1 VLGLERI
8 CRTGGL
14 ERMISLGMNYS
25 QMHDSSAC
33 IARDGEVLFAVAEER
48 LSRVKHDARF
58 PVRAIQACLDF
69 AGVRPDEVGFL
80 CQGWQPPRANFLHDL
95 KNFALARQI
104 VDASGVLNSTRYFL
118 SMRHQRGG
126 ETRFRQAF
134 GSSKAKFRFVD
145 HHLAHAISAYAFS
158 GFDDAVIL
166 VLDGRGA
173 WEATS
178 LWRGRAGH
186 IDHLWTVPWP
196 NSLGLFY
203 AQFTYYLGFEPYA
216 DEWKVM
222 GLAPYGEP
230 GVNLREFI
238 VPDGNPYRVA
248 TRRIL
253 GRESDSVAFI
263 ESRLGPKRLP
273 ESEIAAKHKNIA
285 FAVQDACEHA
295 MLHLARS
302 AVAATGC
309 RNLCLAGG
317 VALNSKANGK
327 ILSSGILD
335 RIFIQPAAGD
345 DGVCLGAVLAPY
357 LDSGGKLPLH
367 KMRHAY
373 LGPESAPD
381 EIEKALRTYKLRAS
395 RVSDPA
401 KAAAEMLASGKILGW
416 FQGRMEFGPR
426 ALGSRSILADP
437 RDPEMNI
444 KVNNA
449 VKFREWWRPF
459 APSMLSEVA
468 AGYIESATDSPFM
481 ILTAQV
487 KPEKRS
493 VIPSV
498 THVDGSARPQ
508 TVERDV
514 NPLYWRLIR
523 EFGDRTGVPVV
534 MNTSF
539 NLRGEPIVC
548 TPTDAIRTFFS
559 SGLDALVIGDF
570 VVEK

>member
-1 VLGLERI
+1 
-8 CRTGGL
+8 
-14 ERMISLGMNYS
+14 MISIGINYS

-33 IARDGEVLFAVAEER
+33 LVHNGEVHFAVAEER

-58 PVRAIQACLDF
+58 PALSIQACLDF
-69 AGVRPDEVGFL
+69 AGISPEDIDYV
-80 CQGWQPPRANFLHDL
+80 CQSWSHPRTMLLHDL
-95 KNFALARQI
+95 GSLAAGRRPRELRAF
-104 VDASGVLNSTRYFL
+104 VNSSRYFL
-118 SMRHQRGG
+118 SMWHQRGG
-126 ETRFRQAF
+126 ETRFRQMF
-134 GSSKAKFRFVD
+134 PSSHARFRYMD
-145 HHLAHAISAYAFS
+145 HHRAHAISAYAYS
-158 GFDDAVIL
+158 GFKDTAVL
-166 VLDGRGA
+166 VIDGRGA

-178 LWRGRAGH
+178 LWRGRDGFLEH
-186 IDHLWTVPWP
+186 IWTVPWP

-203 AQFTYYLGFEPYA
+203 AQFTYHLGFTPYS

-230 GVNLREFI
+230 GIDLREFI
-238 VPDGNPYRVA
+238 RTDENPYRVVTRLLIGKDSA
-248 TRRIL
+248 PIAGIETRFGPRRI
-253 GRESDSVAFI
+253 
-263 ESRLGPKRLP
+263 P
-273 ESEIAAKHKNIA
+273 ESEIGAPHKNLA
-285 FAVQDACEHA
+285 FAVQDACERA
-295 MLHLARS
+295 MMNLARG
-302 AVAATGC
+302 AVVQSGC

-317 VALNSKANGK
+317 VALNSKANGR
-327 ILSSGILD
+327 ILASGMIDEL
-335 RIFIQPAAGD
+335 FVQPAAGD
-345 DGVCLGAVLAPY
+345 DGVCLGAALAPY
-357 LDSGGKLPLH
+357 LDNGGKLPVQ

-373 LGPESAPD
+373 LGPQSSDA
-381 EIEKALRTYKLRAS
+381 EIEKILQTYKIPSS
-395 RVSDPA
+395 RVADPA
-401 KAAAEMLASGKILGW
+401 KTSAEMLASGKILGW

-437 RDPEMNI
+437 RDPEMNS

-459 APSMLSEVA
+459 APSMLAEVA
-468 AGYIESATDSPFM
+468 GQYLESATDSPFM
-481 ILTAQV
+481 VLTAQV
-487 KPEKRS
+487 RPEKRS

-514 NPLYWRLIR
+514 NPLYWNLIR
-523 EFGDRTGVPVV
+523 EFGDRTGVPVL

-559 SGLDALVIGDF
+559 SGMDALVIGSF